1 MRGTPELRYKY
12 EVNGGIIP
20 ACAGNTSTTRERR
33 CRPRDHPRV
42 CGEHSLAAY
51 TITLNPG
58 SSPRV
63 RGTLESS
70 CFRYFP
76 TGIIPACAGNTISP
90 ESTSC
95 WSWDH
100 PRVCGEHVALVAP
113 ALVQAGSSPRVRGT
127 PERRRRRKRRHGII
141 PACAGNT
148 LYNAGASI
156 ISGDH
161 PRVCGEHPLVRTR
174 ICHRPGSSPR
184 VRGTPTNT
192 LSDPRCSGIIPAC
205 AGNTVPCGVIVFVGW
220 DHPRV
225 CGEHLGGL
233 SAILF
238 FTGSSPRVRGTHV
251 DDPDVERARGI
262 IPACAGNTTTPEVS
276 ANNPRDHPRVCGEH
290 R

>member
-1 MRGTPELRYKY
+1 MACCVSGRFMGSSPRVRGTRNLFFRLFFSRDHPRVCGEHEMALTDEDIMRGSSPRVRGTPELRYKY

-63 RGTLESS
+63 RGT
-70 CFRYFP
+70 
-76 TGIIPACAGNTISP
+76 
-90 ESTSC
+90 
-95 WSWDH
+95 
-100 PRVCGEHVALVAP
+100 
-113 ALVQAGSSPRVRGT
+113 

-161 PRVCGEHPLVRTR
+161 PRVCGEHGVLIQRL
-174 ICHRPGSSPR
+174 IG
-184 VRGTPTNT
+184 
-192 LSDPRCSGIIPAC
+192 LYGIIPAC
-205 AGNTVPCGVIVFVGW
+205 AGNTLWCG
-220 DHPRV
+220 
-225 CGEHLGGL
+225 LG
-233 SAILF
+233 SAI
-238 FTGSSPRVRGTHV
+238 G
-251 DDPDVERARGI
+251 
-262 IPACAGNTTTPEVS
+262 
-276 ANNPRDHPRVCGEH
+276 RDHPRVCGEH
-290 R
+290 PQIP